1 MAMRAYRMTSDEV
14 FIEAY
19 GVELSYNEN
28 GKPTGK
34 IRATKPVS
42 EEGFVEEMLIRKP
55 RLLKLLL
62 REAGWKQVELWLV
75 AHGPVDDEGNRSEA
89 YNMEFASLDEATA
102 RKYVEDERSVPAEV
116 RKGTA
121 TYLDSYPLILKADDN
136 RTADELVRDIY
147 MSKGWPY
154 SREVDSM
161 TRVDVDEK

>member
-1 MAMRAYRMTSDEV
+1 MAMRAYRMASDEA

-42 EEGFVEEMLIRKP
+42 EEGFVEELLIRKP
-55 RLLKLLL
+55 RLLLLLL
-62 REAGWKQVELWLV
+62 RKAGWKQVGLWLV
-75 AHGPVDDEGNRSEA
+75 AHGPVDDDGNRSEA
-89 YNMEFASLDEATA
+89 YTVEFASFVETIA
-102 RKYVEDERSVPAEV
+102 RKYVEDERSVPAEE
-116 RKGTA
+116 RKDVA
-121 TYLDSYPLILKADDN
+121 TYLDCYPLILKADDD

>member
-1 MAMRAYRMTSDEV
+1 MAMQAYRILSDAE

-42 EEGFVEEMLIRKP
+42 EKGFVEEILIRKP
-55 RLLKLLL
+55 RLLSLLL
-62 REAGWKQVELWLV
+62 REAGWKQVHLWLV
-75 AHGPVDDEGNRSEA
+75 AHGPVDDDGNRSEA
-89 YNMEFASLDEATA
+89 YNVEFASLDEATA
-102 RKYVEDERSVPAEV
+102 RKYVEDERSVPAEE
-116 RKGTA
+116 RKDVA
-121 TYLDSYPLILKADDN
+121 TYLDCYPLILRADDD

-147 MSKGWPY
+147 MSNSWPY